1 MAAPTVDT
9 HGYESEWTADDV
21 ILTLSATAGSGIDH
35 YEYSKDGGS
44 SWETLQGSSLTVS
57 ESNFAT
63 DYIFRAVSNVGNVS
77 PESEPVT
84 VKIDR
89 TAPDGDIQFEE
100 HSVKKFINEI
110 TFGLF
115 FNKNIDVTITATD
128 ALGEVETIEYYKSD
142 KVLTEAD
149 VQAITEWVETDGS
162 FSVTAED
169 RAQFIYYV
177 KITDKAG
184 NVACFGSD
192 GATFDLTAP
201 VLSGV
206 VDGETCYV
214 TRIVTASDDNLDAVT
229 LNGEAAGS
237 PVTLTG
243 DTDAAYTVVARD
255 KAGNET
261 AVTVIHEAHFDPGG
275 AHRGPDPR
283 ERDLRGQGD
292 RGGGEGRSRIR
303 GSDDSDRGRKGDP
316 AGDPRQ
322 VQRTPQEDPGSGGS
336 P

>member
-1 MAAPTVDT
+1 M
-9 HGYESEWTADDV
+9 
-21 ILTLSATAGSGIDH
+21 
-35 YEYSKDGGS
+35 
-44 SWETLQGSSLTVS
+44 
-57 ESNFAT
+57 
-63 DYIFRAVSNVGNVS
+63 GNVS

-261 AVTVIHEAHFDPGG
+261 AVTVTMKPISTLAEPIEGLT
-275 AHRGPDPR
+275 P
-283 ERDLRGQGD
+283 ENVTSGD
-292 RGGGEGRSRIR
+292 RETVEAVKAAA
-303 GSDDSDRGRKGDP
+303 GSVDADDSDRGRKGDP